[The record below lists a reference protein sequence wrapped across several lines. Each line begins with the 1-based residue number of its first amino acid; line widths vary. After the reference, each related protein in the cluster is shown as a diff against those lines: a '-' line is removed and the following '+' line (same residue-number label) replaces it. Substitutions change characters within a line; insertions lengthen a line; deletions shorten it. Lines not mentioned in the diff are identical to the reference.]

1 MPKYCTVNKS
11 SLNNLLLEHY
21 DPVCGTD
28 GHTYKNRC
36 FVEAENCHRD
46 DDDLVEEDYE
56 GECDNDYDDHCDRD
70 CGDIWDPVC
79 AMNGDTFEN
88 KCYFDEAVCYGD
100 ADQIRYY
107 GECSMWNDWSTMVH
121 VDNIMDLLG
130 KK

>member
-1 MPKYCTVNKS
+1 MVYFGQCYEPCPDRCPEN
-11 SLNNLLLEHY
+11 Y

-28 GHTYKNRC
+28 GQTYKNRC

-56 GECDNDYDDHCDRD
+56 GECDTDYDDHCDRD

-79 AMNGDTFEN
+79 AMNGDTYEN
-88 KCYFDEAVCYGD
+88 KCYFEEAVCYGD

-107 GECSMWNDWSTMVH
+107 GECS
-121 VDNIMDLLG
+121 
-130 KK
+130 